1 MFAMMQ
7 SFRHRLHKQPFWIA
21 IVILVAIIAWV
32 ASGTGATQANDEP
45 RTTTA
50 NEAPIAKVRIQSMQA
65 QSVNRDISLYGRTEP
80 DRMTTLRAEVKGV
93 VQDVFVQEGQQV
105 KAGQPLVRLDEND
118 LAQRLRSAKALL
130 AQREIELDAAKSLDQ
145 KGFQSKA
152 NLAAAQAN
160 VEAAKASVDGLL
172 LAIDNLVISAP
183 YDGVLNERF
192 VEVGDLLKDGDQV
205 ATVVD
210 LDPLV
215 IVADVTENHVHQ
227 LSLGQS
233 ASGRMVS
240 GEVLE
245 GSIRYISSTSNVGTN
260 TFKIEVS
267 VPNADLSYMAGMS
280 TELAIP
286 LEQTW
291 AVKITPAVMAL
302 DEQGN
307 LGVKTVVDSRVR
319 FVPID
324 VVKSDSE
331 GVWLGGL
338 GERADV
344 ITLGHGY
351 VRDGDIVEASY
362 ADGSE

>member
-1 MFAMMQ
+1 MFALMQ
-7 SFRHRLHKQPFWIA
+7 SVRSRLHKQPFWIA
-21 IVILVAIIAWV
+21 IVIVVAIIAWV
-32 ASGTGATQANDEP
+32 ASGSNATEASSQNSTTATQQDSV
-45 RTTTA
+45 
-50 NEAPIAKVRIQSMQA
+50 AKVRIEAMQA
-65 QSVNRDISLYGRTEP
+65 YPVNRDVSLYGRTEP
-80 DRMTTLRAEVKGV
+80 DRMTTLRAEVKGTV
-93 VQDVFVQEGQQV
+93 VEVLALEGQFV
-105 KAGQPLVRLDEND
+105 KAGQPLVKLDGND
-118 LAQRLRSAKALL
+118 LSQRLRSARALL
-130 AQREIELDAAKSLDQ
+130 AQREIELEAATSLDQ
-145 KGFQSKA
+145 QGFQSKA
-152 NLAAAQAN
+152 NLAGAKAN
-160 VEAAKASVDGLL
+160 VESAKATVEGLI
-172 LAIDNLVISAP
+172 LAIENLVISAP

-215 IVADVTENHVHQ
+215 VVADVTESYIHQ
-227 LSLGQS
+227 LSIGQM

-240 GEVLE
+240 GDVLK
-245 GSIRYISSTSNVGTN
+245 GTIRYISSTSNVGTN

-267 VPNADLSYMAGMS
+267 VPNSDLSYMAGMS
-280 TELAIP
+280 TELSIP

-338 GERADV
+338 GERADI